1 MEAVMW
7 ATELVW
13 FRSHVAERDHRGG
26 LCRSP
31 VWMYASLHPAKLGP
45 GGVVSNRTFVENI
58 SQLAVWCP
66 LDACSICG
74 RVDFHIFW
82 HSTPSRV
89 FSNAML
95 TPPPTGSDLGYR

>member
-7 ATELVW
+7 STELVW

-45 GGVVSNRTFVENI
+45 GGVVSNRTFIENI

-74 RVDFHIFW
+74 VLFFLSFGIPLPAEF
-82 HSTPSRV
+82 
-89 FSNAML
+89 FQ
-95 TPPPTGSDLGYR
+95 